1 MFGSQEEEQQ
11 ERTERKRDIQS
22 VTDWM
27 SGVIRGEATRTFE
40 VGSLQFEATTT
51 TECLDVQCLDTS
63 QPDARLNRSS
73 YLKISFSPAD
83 FEPWLL
89 PVAIKETGGRPT
101 ETHFNRRLATLSPPV
116 LWWAFSY

>member
-83 FEPWLL
+83 FEPWVRSQMPSLKHKRII
-89 PVAIKETGGRPT
+89 PIPKVPPKPIST
-101 ETHFNRRLATLSPPV
+101 ED
-116 LWWAFSY
+116 